1 VGGTLL
7 RTLPVT
13 DRLCGGSVGAVRVAA
28 ISDIHGNLPA
38 LEAVLEEIEREDVDE
53 IVVAGDTAHGPWPAE
68 VVDLL
73 VERGA
78 RCVRGNAD
86 REVIER
92 SDRFGPLAQWSAD
105 RLGESRLAVARSWPL
120 TVELSID
127 GLGATLVCHSTP
139 ASDDPIYTRITPD
152 AELVDTFESVDA
164 DVLVCGHTHMQY
176 DRTLTSGLRVV
187 NPGSVGMPYEGAPGA
202 YWALLGPDVEFRRTE
217 YDVEGTVAAIE
228 VLAAPV
234 YEGLLEQL
242 VDPPDSE
249 STTEYFES
257 HRGG

>member
-1 VGGTLL
+1 
-7 RTLPVT
+7 
-13 DRLCGGSVGAVRVAA
+13 VRVAA

-38 LEAVLEEIEREDVDE
+38 LEAVLEEIEGENVDA
-53 IVVAGDTAHGPWPAE
+53 IIVAGDTAHGPWPAE

-92 SDRFGPLAQWSAD
+92 SERFGQLAPWSAD
-105 RLGESRLAVARSWPL
+105 RLGESRLGVVRSWPL
-120 TVELSID
+120 AIELPVD
-127 GLGATLVCHSTP
+127 GLGAVLVCHSTP

-152 AELVDTFESVDA
+152 DELTEIFESVDA
-164 DVLVCGHTHMQY
+164 NAVVCGHTHMQY
-176 DRTLTSGLRVV
+176 DRTLPSGLRIV
-187 NPGSVGMPYEGAPGA
+187 NAGSVGMPYEAERGA

-217 YDVEGTVAAIE
+217 YDVEGAVAAIE
-228 VLAAPV
+228 LLAAPV
-234 YEGLLEQL
+234 YERLLEQL
-242 VDPPDSE
+242 LEPPDPE

-257 HRGG
+257 ARGS